1 MNRLKHI
8 IWVLFS
14 VGFMLSCTD
23 EDTITPEQNIDPE
36 MSGTVQ
42 LNFTTPAAMDFTI
55 ARSSDISPDFLIQDL
70 YIYVFSADGGKIVT
84 LDENNQKRPIHYF
97 QEQLTNGTTGAQEFK
112 INNLGD
118 PYNANWI
125 RFKIDESAF
134 GSEVYIYLIAN
145 TSLYKE
151 ILSTSGKDLDLITQK
166 AELDELVNTY
176 QTNNIQL
183 NRTNFMMSGHT
194 DATQSSDE
202 DGNVSAAILYITEDG
217 TITRRVKDASGT
229 VTSTSE
235 ASITLERS
243 EAKIEFN
250 FKSGAKGKFTPETFC
265 IHNYPLKSYMMCQ
278 YYLQTSFGSMGRIN
292 GETIANKDA
301 SNSSEDFF
309 DTEKI
314 NISGDSFAF
323 YMPETLKYPGKGE
336 NGGKL
341 LTGIAYSEG
350 SQEGYKLREKHDKEG
365 HWENAPTL
373 ATYVEIKGTYT
384 GKGKGKDVT
393 AKVTYFIH
401 LGFSSKTASTYYVN
415 DYYIKRNFK
424 YIYNITV
431 NGVDDIIT
439 EVNTLNGTANLNAA
453 EGIVTWNEE
462 ISLTG
467 TSPSSELIFYK
478 NELLNI
484 QYTDGETTEGWIQVK
499 NKDDNTEVPM
509 NLPLTKKLDHCIIKA
524 SSPLPE
530 GTESRTATLTVTRN
544 NGSTNSKTVKIITIT
559 QKSK

>member
-23 EDTITPEQNIDPE
+23 EDTITPEQNIDPK

-70 YIYVFSADGGKIVT
+70 YIYVFSADGGNIVT

-97 QEQLTNGTTGAQEFK
+97 QEELTNGITGAQEFK
-112 INNLGD
+112 PNDKGGL
-118 PYNANWI
+118 YNANWI

-151 ILSTSGKDLDLITQK
+151 ILSTSGTDLDLITQK
-166 AELDELVNTY
+166 DDLDKLVNIY

-194 DATQSSDE
+194 DATQSRNK
-202 DGNVSAAILYITEDG
+202 DGNVSAAILYITKDG
-217 TITRRVKDASGT
+217 TITRRVKDESGA

-250 FKSGAKGKFTPETFC
+250 FKSGTKGKFTPETFR

-278 YYLQTSFGSMGRIN
+278 YYLQMSFSGIN
-292 GETIANKDA
+292 GEKIANKDA
-301 SNSSEDFF
+301 SQLPEDFF
-309 DTEKI
+309 NTETISI
-314 NISGDSFAF
+314 NGDSFAF
-323 YMPETLKYPGKGE
+323 YMPETLKYPGKGN
-336 NGGKL
+336 NGGTL
-341 LTGIAYSEG
+341 LKAYSQ
-350 SQEGYKLREKHDKEG
+350 SSKDGYKLREKHDKEG
-365 HWENAPTL
+365 NWENAPTL

-384 GKGKGKDVT
+384 GEATYNGIKKDVT
-393 AKVTYFIH
+393 AEVTYFIH
-401 LGFSSKTASTYYVN
+401 LGFSLDSSSKYYVN
-415 DYYIKRNFK
+415 DYYIRRNYK

-431 NGVDDIIT
+431 NGVTDIIT

-453 EGIVTWNEE
+453 EGIVTWNEK

-478 NELLNI
+478 NESLEI
-484 QYTDGETTEGWIQVK
+484 QYTDNEATEGWIQVK

-544 NGSTNSKTVKIITIT
+544 NGSTNSKTVKIFTIT